1 MPPDGHTTVT
11 INDSVATKLTRIM
24 VRHDRS
30 SDAEAITYA
39 LDEITVQDLI
49 QTDSVAR

>member
-1 MPPDGHTTVT
+1 MPPDGFTTVT
-11 INDSVATKLTRIM
+11 ISDSLATKLTQIM

-39 LDEITVQDLI
+39 ADTILVQEDEIT
-49 QTDSVAR
+49 R

>member
-11 INDSVATKLTRIM
+11 INNSVTTKLTRIM

-39 LDEITVQDLI
+39 LIHP
-49 QTDSVAR
+49 SFRRMKSPYMN